1 MKEIFQI
8 AQKNLAIKLNYR
20 IVIKGSSNFTSEYF
34 FYIRTYFDGV
44 AIGEQYIMTFD
55 IMHVEEL
62 NEMIE
67 LYNECMLA
75 YEGRPIF
82 ENFQNAQLAHLLKT
96 NRKMALEKRY
106 KKVYNEMK
114 KLESK
119 DMNRLEINKKLSKD
133 DFSDLIDFSINLEK
147 LGFTTDS
154 RDSSL
159 MESLKVLFVESK
171 KYRKE
176 IKELIE
182 KAI

>member
-1 MKEIFQI
+1 MKKIFQI

-44 AIGEQYIMTFD
+44 AIGEQYIMSFD

-67 LYNECMLA
+67 LYNECMLT
-75 YEGRPIF
+75 YEGHPIF
-82 ENFQNAQLAHLLKT
+82 ENCQNEQLEHLLKT

-119 DMNRLEINKKLSKD
+119 DMNYLEISEKLSKD

-147 LGFTTDS
+147 LGFITDA
-154 RDSSL
+154 SL

>member
-1 MKEIFQI
+1 MKKIFQI

-44 AIGEQYIMTFD
+44 AIGEQYIMSFD

-67 LYNECMLA
+67 LYNECMLT

-82 ENFQNAQLAHLLKT
+82 ENCQNEQLEHLLKT

-119 DMNRLEINKKLSKD
+119 DRNYLEISEKFSKD

-147 LGFTTDS
+147 LGFITDA
-154 RDSSL
+154 SL
-159 MESLKVLFVESK
+159 MESLKILFVESR
-171 KYRKE
+171 KYKKE